1 MMSPLMLASSFIA
14 TLLSAVA
21 FGCFAFAAGLAG
33 RPRAAAVF
41 GTAAWLLAAVAVALL
56 LSKSLVAD

>member
-1 MMSPLMLASSFIA
+1 MSASSFIA

-33 RPRAAAVF
+33 RPRAAVLF
-41 GTAAWLLAAVAVALL
+41 GTAAWLLAAGAVVLL
-56 LSKSLVAD
+56 LSKSLVPD

>member
-1 MMSPLMLASSFIA
+1 MFARAPASSQMFIA
-14 TLLSAVA
+14 TLLSAAA

-41 GTAAWLLAAVAVALL
+41 GTAASLLAAVAVALL
-56 LSKSLVAD
+56 F

>member
-1 MMSPLMLASSFIA
+1 MFIA

-41 GTAAWLLAAVAVALL
+41 GTAASLLAAVAVALL
-56 LSKSLVAD
+56 F